1 MANNWQ
7 MNPAKWNYSY
17 AGTYL
22 GLGIGAI
29 TGGIGGGA
37 ALAGTASVSVNALT
51 PFVSVGATYGGPG
64 TYTNGWSYGWET
76 TAGGGAVIS
85 KHGYSDEAIK
95 YGIDAQVADIAQTYA
110 AYESGYDYN
119 WDFSAFAAVTPFT
132 AVLAADDAS
141 VIGVADDPVAGL
153 LLTGALCKTAYDNRA
168 YIAHGMKRAA
178 ASIDRMKTLTQN
190 CRPGYVYH
198 LVATQD
204 NYYLNVRT
212 GTQVYLKKGDTWK
225 IGETINGE
233 ARYGKQYLNDR
244 NLNMVQS
251 SPYMTNKYLLRI
263 EEKRQLIEYANK
275 YRTLPPGN
283 KMFK

>member
-1 MANNWQ
+1 

-22 GLGIGAI
+22 GMGIGAI

-37 ALAGTASVSVNALT
+37 VLAGTASVSMNALT
-51 PFVSVGATYGGPG
+51 PFVSVNATYGCLG

-76 TAGGGAVIS
+76 VAGGGAVIS
-85 KHGYSDEAIK
+85 KHGYSDEAVK

-198 LVATQD
+198 LVAKAD
-204 NYYLNVRT
+204 GDYLNVR
-212 GTQVYLKKGDTWK
+212 GGHVHLKAGDTWK
-225 IGETINGE
+225 IGETVNG
-233 ARYGKQYLNDR
+233 AQRYGKAYLRDH
-244 NLNMVQS
+244 NLDMIKS
-251 SPYMTNKYLLRI
+251 SPYMTNKYLLWM
-263 EEKRQLIEYANK
+263 EEKRQLIEYATK
-275 YRTLPPGN
+275 YNSLPPGN